1 MVLLAIDLQK
11 ALVVE
16 DLYNFEGFVAN
27 MKKLLAEARAR
38 GVEVIYVRHDAG
50 EGSGMSESDEDF
62 EIYDE
67 LAPQAG
73 EKVFVKTV
81 RSSFSNKELCKY
93 LEEKGEDT
101 VIIAG
106 LQTNYCID
114 STIKTAFDRGYEIIV
129 PEGCNS
135 TFDNDYMTGETTYR
149 YYNEDVWDGLADVVS
164 IEEAFEVEE

>member
-1 MVLLAIDLQK
+1 
-11 ALVVE
+11 
-16 DLYNFEGFVAN
+16 
-27 MKKLLAEARAR
+27 MKKLLAEARKR

-50 EGSGMSESDEDF
+50 EGSGMSEGDEDF
-62 EIYDE
+62 EFYEE
-67 LAPQAG
+67 LAPLPG

-81 RSSFSNKELCKY
+81 NSCFSNKELCKY
-93 LEEKGEDT
+93 LEEKGEET

-114 STIKTAFDRGYEIIV
+114 ASIKSAFDRDFGVIV

-149 YYNEDVWDGLADVVS
+149 YYNEDIWEAFAYLVS
-164 IEEAFEVEE
+164 IEEAFEVEC

>member
-1 MVLLAIDLQK
+1 MVLLAIDLQRG
-11 ALVVE
+11 LLVE
-16 DLYNFEGFVAN
+16 DLYNYEGFVAN

-38 GVEVIYVRHDAG
+38 GVEVIYVKHDAG
-50 EGSGMSESDEDF
+50 EGSGMSEGDWDF

-67 LAPQAG
+67 LAPQPC

-81 RSSFSNKELCKY
+81 NSCFSNKELCKS
-93 LEEKGEDT
+93 LEDKDEET

-114 STIKTAFDRGYEIIV
+114 ASIKSAFDRDYGVIV

-149 YYNEDVWDGLADVVS
+149 YYNEDVWEAFAYLVS

>member
-16 DLYNFEGFVAN
+16 DLYNFEGFVEN
-27 MKKLLAEARAR
+27 MKKLLSEARER

-50 EGSGMSESDEDF
+50 EGSGMTYGDEDF
-62 EIYDE
+62 EIYDG
-67 LAPQAG
+67 LAPKAG

-81 RSSFSNKELCKY
+81 NSSFSNKELCKY

-114 STIKTAFDRGYEIIV
+114 ATIKSAFDRGYNVIV

-149 YYNEDVWDGLADVVS
+149 YYNEDVWDSVADVVAMD
-164 IEEAFEVEE
+164 EVFETA

>member
-16 DLYNFEGFVAN
+16 DLYNFEGFVEN
-27 MKKLLAEARAR
+27 MKKLLSEARER
-38 GVEVIYVRHDAG
+38 GVEVIHVRHDAG
-50 EGSGMSESDEDF
+50 EGSGMTYGDEDF

-67 LAPQAG
+67 LAPKAG

-81 RSSFSNKELCKY
+81 NSNFSNKELCKY

-114 STIKTAFDRGYEIIV
+114 ATIKSAFDRGYNVIV

-149 YYNEDVWDGLADVVS
+149 YYNEDVWDSVADVV
-164 IEEAFEVEE
+164 EMDEVFEGQ

>member
-1 MVLLAIDLQK
+1 MVLLAIDLQRGI
-11 ALVVE
+11 LVE
-16 DLYNFEGFVAN
+16 DLYSYEGFVAN

-38 GVEVIYVRHDAG
+38 GVEVIYVQHDAG
-50 EGSGMSESDEDF
+50 EGSGFTKGDWDF

-67 LAPQAG
+67 LAPLPG

-81 RSSFSNKELCKY
+81 NSCFSNKELCKY
-93 LEEKGEDT
+93 LEDKGEET

-114 STIKTAFDRGYEIIV
+114 ASIKSAFDRDYGVIV
-129 PEGCNS
+129 PQGCNT

-149 YYNEDVWDGLADVVS
+149 YYNEDIWERFAYLVP

>member
-1 MVLLAIDLQK
+1 MVLLAIDLQRGI
-11 ALVVE
+11 LVE
-16 DLYNFEGFVAN
+16 DLYNYEGFVAN
-27 MKKLLAEARAR
+27 MKKLLNEARAR
-38 GVEVIYVRHDAG
+38 GVEVIYVQHDAG
-50 EGSGMSESDEDF
+50 EGSGFTKGDWDF

-67 LAPQAG
+67 LAPLPG

-81 RSSFSNKELCKY
+81 NSCFSNKELCKY
-93 LEEKGEDT
+93 LEDKGEET

-114 STIKTAFDRGYEIIV
+114 ASIKSAFDRDYGVIV
-129 PEGCNS
+129 PQGCNT

-149 YYNEDVWDGLADVVS
+149 YYNEDIWERFAYLVP

>member
-11 ALVVE
+11 GLVVE

-50 EGSGMSESDEDF
+50 EGSGMSEGDEDF
-62 EIYDE
+62 EFYEE
-67 LAPQAG
+67 LVPLPG

-81 RSSFSNKELCKY
+81 NSCFSNKELCKY
-93 LEEKGEDT
+93 LEEKGEET

-114 STIKTAFDRGYEIIV
+114 ASIKSAFDRDYGVIV

-135 TFDNDYMTGETTYR
+135 TFDNDYMDGETTVR
-149 YYNEDVWDGLADVVS
+149 YYNEDIWDSFADVVP

>member
-1 MVLLAIDLQK
+1 MVLLAIDLQRGI
-11 ALVVE
+11 LVE
-16 DLYNFEGFVAN
+16 DLYNYEGFVAN
-27 MKKLLAEARAR
+27 MKKLLSEARAR
-38 GVEVIYVRHDAG
+38 GVEVIYVQHDAG
-50 EGSGMSESDEDF
+50 KGSGFTKGDWDY

-67 LAPQAG
+67 LAPLPG

-81 RSSFSNKELCKY
+81 NSCFSNKELCKY
-93 LEEKGEDT
+93 LEDKGEET

-114 STIKTAFDRGYEIIV
+114 ASIKSAFDRDYGVIV

-135 TFDNDYMTGETTYR
+135 TFDNDYMDGETTYR
-149 YYNEDVWDGLADVVS
+149 YYNEDIWERFAYLVP